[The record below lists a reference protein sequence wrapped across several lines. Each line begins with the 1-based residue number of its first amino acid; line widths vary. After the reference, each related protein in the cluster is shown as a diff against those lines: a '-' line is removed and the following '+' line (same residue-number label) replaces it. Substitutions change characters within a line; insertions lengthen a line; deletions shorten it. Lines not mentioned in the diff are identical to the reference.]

1 MLSDTDQREFVTAGC
16 EGKPSFPSFGLASS
30 AAKRGRARRHLN
42 ATPYRCKW
50 CGLWH
55 VGTRMKGR
63 KG

>member
-1 MLSDTDQREFVTAGC
+1 MLSDNDQREFVAASC